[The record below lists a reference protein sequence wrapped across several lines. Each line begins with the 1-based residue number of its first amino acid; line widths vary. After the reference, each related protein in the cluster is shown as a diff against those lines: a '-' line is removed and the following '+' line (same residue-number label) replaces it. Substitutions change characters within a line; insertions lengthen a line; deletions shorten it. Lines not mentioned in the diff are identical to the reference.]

1 MVRSPRREEAEMTL
15 LLMIAYPLM
24 YLFIVGIFIWTLT
37 GWVAG

>member
-24 YLFIVGIFIWTLT
+24 YLFLVGLAIAALGGF
-37 GWVAG
+37 G